1 MLLDCQCD
9 SELVVNWLNAE
20 HMCKSAK
27 PKAVSKNEANAE
39 EQKQLKRYATTLMEV
54 ETAVAEEMRMR
65 ADIEDQAGIAERR
78 GNALAGELEEARMLL
93 DTG

>member
-1 MLLDCQCD
+1 MKKKIEADINELEMTLDHA
-9 SELVVNWLNAE
+9 N
-20 HMCKSAK
+20 K
-27 PKAVSKNEANAE
+27 ANAE